1 MSTEHDDSARESGDL
16 GRALEVLRAERD
28 SALAERDDALAA
40 RDKASE
46 TRDALLRDVLP
57 LAYGTSRK
65 EPSSRRWG
73 SMVAVALLLVGLGF
87 LVRHMALA
95 MQALSSG
102 RPSSG
107 RRSIVHHTRHGAPF
121 QLKVRPKPRVRH
133 SRHEAPVVVHPS
145 RIAEIPMDHLRGLQ
159 SAALDARGR
168 WVAAAGRQGRIQV
181 YDLLLNHTLR
191 VIEAHRGATRAVRF
205 VDADRMVSG
214 GADGHVVLWN
224 VRLGRR
230 QRVLRGAGAPVRDLA
245 VAGGLL
251 AVACEAGAIE
261 LYDLRADKAAKRL
274 LTGHQGWVRALAVDA
289 QGKRLASAG
298 HDRAIRIWELPGG
311 KLLRTLPGHA
321 QWVAALAF
329 DPSGRLLASAGFDN
343 RTHIWEL
350 GSGALLQSLRG
361 HVRQVTALAFD
372 ARGQRV
378 ATASLDRT
386 VILWDARQGRL
397 LRRLSGHRYGVS
409 SVAFAPRD
417 AFLLSASS
425 DATLRLW
432 GSRVSVSELFRRL
445 PPPGPGELTLR
456 GNTSGERLRV
466 RVVSGAGKVLASG
479 RAKLAVFLRSGPDDS
494 QHLPDAKLV
503 QRLYRVANHFGRQR
517 EIVVISGYR
526 SPLFNRL
533 RTRQSKQVSKE
544 SRHLRGQAIDF
555 RISGIPITTL
565 HRYLKKQRWGGLG
578 LYPDSNFVHMDVGPV
593 RLWQGD

>member
-1 MSTEHDDSARESGDL
+1 MSTEHDDSARESGET
-16 GRALEVLRAERD
+16 GRELEVLRAERAA
-28 SALAERDDALAA
+28 ALAERDDAIAA
-40 RDKASE
+40 RDKAWE

-65 EPSSRRWG
+65 EPSNRRWG
-73 SMVAVALLLVGLGF
+73 SMVVVALLLVGLGF
-87 LVRHMALA
+87 LVRHMTLA
-95 MQALSSG
+95 MRALS
-102 RPSSG
+102 SSG
-107 RRSIVHHTRHGAPF
+107 RRSVVHHTRHGAPF
-121 QLKVRPKPRVRH
+121 RPKVRPKPVVPPPRPDP
-133 SRHEAPVVVHPS
+133 AVVHPG
-145 RIAEIPMDHLRGLQ
+145 RIAEVPMDHLRGLQ

-191 VIEAHRGATRAVRF
+191 VIEAHRGPTRVVRF

-214 GADGHVVLWN
+214 GADGRVVLWN

-230 QRVLRGAGAPVRDLA
+230 QRVLRSAGTPVRDIV

-251 AVACEAGAIE
+251 AVACEAGPIE
-261 LYDLRADKAAKRL
+261 LYDLRDEKAAKRL
-274 LTGHQGWVRALAVDA
+274 LTGHEGWVRALAVDA

-311 KLLRTLPGHA
+311 KLLRTLPGHKL
-321 QWVAALAF
+321 WVAALAF
-329 DPSGRLLASAGFDN
+329 DPAGRLLASAGFDN

-361 HVRQVTALAFD
+361 HVRRVSALAFD
-372 ARGQRV
+372 ARGQRL

-397 LRRLSGHRYGVS
+397 LRRLRGYRYGVS

-432 GSRVSVSELFRRL
+432 GSRVPVSELFRRL
-445 PPPGPGELTLR
+445 PPPTLGELTLR

-466 RVVSGAGKVLASG
+466 RVVNGAGKVLASG
-479 RAKLAVFLRSGPDDS
+479 RAQLAAFLRSGPDDS

-503 QRLYRVANHFGRQR
+503 QRLYQVASHFGRGR

-533 RTRQSKQVSKE
+533 RTRQSKQVAKE
-544 SRHLRGQAIDF
+544 SRHLKGQAIDF
-555 RISGIPITTL
+555 RISGVAITTL
-565 HRYLKKQRWGGLG
+565 HRYLKKKRWGGVG
-578 LYPDSNFVHMDVGPV
+578 LYPDSNFVHLDVGPV
-593 RLWQGD
+593 RFWQGD